1 MEESEDMVVLQ
12 VVLVERVGH
21 QEAVANNHRV
31 ELVATVRA
39 GAEAAE
45 AKDKE
50 AIQCLAPA
58 SFPMAFL
65 VDT

>member
-39 GAEAAE
+39 G
-45 AKDKE
+45 
-50 AIQCLAPA
+50 
-58 SFPMAFL
+58 
-65 VDT
+65 T